1 MKITKY
7 TKGLKFT
14 YIYGVLLVLF
24 VGMLVLADAEKYVP
38 DVVLHETVYHMS
50 INGEEVGIV
59 DDVEEA
65 EGWLIQVRRDIASKS
80 TELVFMDFTT
90 EFRPEEMT
98 FGVVD
103 EEELVK
109 ARIAQELQGTMIET
123 MSRSYSVKVNE
134 YMANLSSVEE
144 VNALL
149 EAAISPYD
157 TEDNFDIELVR
168 DNSRELNVLVAQ
180 IVENIE
186 EEEPEQKVF
195 LNGGISEQLEQM
207 FAEYE
212 PEEEKSFEDYELG
225 LSGISFSEEI
235 EIVEAYLSKNQI
247 KPLDVAV
254 QELTQEQEEQQ
265 IYEVESGDTLSE
277 IAIKVNIPMEDIV
290 AMNDS
295 LESVNSMLQIGQELI
310 ITVPKPELSIVHHQV
325 NYYEE
330 IYDAPVVYVDNDD
343 WYTYQTVVLQQPS
356 AGFRKVIV
364 DETYV
369 NNKQVG
375 REILKEEVVMEAVE
389 KIVERGTKI
398 PPSYIKPLSGGR
410 STSPFG
416 PRKAPTAGA
425 STYHKGHDWST
436 PVGTPIV
443 ASCGGTVA
451 KAGWGSGY
459 GYVVYINHPDG
470 RQTRY
475 AHLSKVLVKVGQ
487 SVTQGERIALSG
499 NTGITS
505 GPHLHFEMIIN
516 GKHVN
521 PISYLD

>member
-14 YIYGVLLVLF
+14 YIYGALLVLF
-24 VGMLVLADAEKYVP
+24 AGMLVFADAEKYVP
-38 DVVLHETVYHMS
+38 DVVVHETVYHMS
-50 INGEEVGIV
+50 INGKEIGIV
-59 DDVEEA
+59 ADVEQA
-65 EGWLIQVRRDIASKS
+65 EKWLMEVRRSIASQS

-90 EFRPEEMT
+90 DFRGEVMK

-103 EEELVK
+103 EEAMIK
-109 ARIAQELQGTMIET
+109 AQISQALQGSMIKT

-134 YMANLSSVEE
+134 YMTNLSSVEE
-144 VNALL
+144 VKTLL
-149 EAAISPYD
+149 ETAIGKYD
-157 TEDNFDIELVR
+157 TENAFDVELVQ

-180 IVENIE
+180 VVDNIVEE
-186 EEEPEQKVF
+186 DEAEQKIF
-195 LNGGISEQLEQM
+195 INGGISEQLDKL

-212 PEEEKSFEDYELG
+212 PEEEKAFEDYNLG
-225 LSGISFSEEI
+225 LSAIGFSEEI
-235 EIVEAYLSKNQI
+235 EIVESYLSKSQI
-247 KPLDVAV
+247 TPVETAV
-254 QELTQEQEEQQ
+254 RELTEEQEEQQ
-265 IYEVESGDTLSE
+265 IYEVQSGDTLSE
-277 IAIKVNIPMEDIV
+277 IAITVNIPMDEIV
-290 AMNDS
+290 EMNQ
-295 LESVNSMLQIGQELI
+295 LENAHSLQIGQELI

-330 IYDAPVVYVDNDD
+330 IYDAPIVYVDNDE
-343 WYTYQTVVLQQPS
+343 WYTTQTVVLQQPS

-369 NNKQVG
+369 NDSQVD
-375 REILKEEVVMEAVE
+375 RKILKEEVVMEAVE

-410 STSPFG
+410 TTSTFG
-416 PRKAPTAGA
+416 PRSAPTAGA
-425 STYHKGHDWST
+425 STYHKGHDWAT
-436 PVGTPIV
+436 PVGTPIY

-487 SVTQGERIALSG
+487 TVKQGEKIALSG

-505 GPHLHFEMIIN
+505 GPHLHFEMLIN
-516 GKHVN
+516 GKQVN

>member
-59 DDVEEA
+59 EDVEEA
-65 EGWLIQVRRDIASKS
+65 EKWLIQVRRDIASKS

-90 EFRPEEMT
+90 EFRPEEMA

-195 LNGGISEQLEQM
+195 LNGGISEQLDQM

-225 LSGISFSEEI
+225 LSGIGFSEEI

-343 WYTYQTVVLQQPS
+343 WYTHQTVVLQQPS

-475 AHLSKVLVKVGQ
+475 AHLSKVLVKAGQ
-487 SVTQGERIALSG
+487 TVTQGERIALSG